1 MPENERSRGLTIDQ
15 TLARRAAQTFGHGP
29 PERWFDLD
37 GQRTT
42 RELSEDLAQALIR
55 ERGHEYAVTRIDDDF
70 TVITRFLGHDY
81 TNEVDRPYNFELIV
95 AGKTT
100 DDEGV
105 VHEMQ
110 LIDHFP
116 NEKEAMAGHEFTA
129 EALRAGYDPKDIIP
143 RDLLV
148 HPFAEQRVVDYER
161 ESREE
166 RMARQSG
173 DPDYETIRQANEDW
187 KTRLNIEPKQDA
199 YESQLTQTD
208 QRTIEDA
215 KAIGEPPRQEP
226 QKTAIDRDIFPK
238 EMVTSEIRYGK
249 NGTPYIPE
257 VIGVHH
263 VDEPRI
269 EERVVLD
276 KQHGEERQHTYGIA
290 AGDYNIIGAWS
301 ADRERILDA
310 VVAYHGVDLS
320 SGERSILSTQMKPS
334 MILDLNE
341 AQAVTLEPGIFQ
353 ALHEGSFHR
362 RSEVAQKQAEEQVQ
376 EQAPQLSLH
385 VA

>member
-15 TLARRAAQTFGHGP
+15 TLALRAAQTFGQGP

-42 RELSEDLAQALIR
+42 RELSEDIAQALIR
-55 ERGHEYAVTRIDDDF
+55 ERGHEYAVTRVDDDF

-81 TNEVDRPYNFELIV
+81 TNEVDRPYNFELSV
-95 AGKTT
+95 VERTT
-100 DDEGV
+100 DDEGFI
-105 VHEMQ
+105 HERQ

-143 RDLLV
+143 RDMLV
-148 HPFAEQRVVDYER
+148 HPFAEKR
-161 ESREE
+161 ELPSREIV
-166 RMARQSG
+166 RGNAV
-173 DPDYETIRQANEDW
+173 
-187 KTRLNIEPKQDA
+187 DA

-215 KAIGEPPRQEP
+215 KAIGEPPRQE
-226 QKTAIDRDIFPK
+226 QQSVAIDRDIFPK

-276 KQHGEERQHTYGIA
+276 KQHGEERQHSYGIA

-310 VVAYHGVDLS
+310 VVAYHGMDLAT
-320 SGERSILSTQMKPS
+320 GERSILSTQIKPS
-334 MILDLNE
+334 IILELNE

-362 RSEVAQKQAEEQVQ
+362 RSEVAPKQVEEQVQ